1 MGARG
6 RKRKKEVKQ
15 ANLKNASKNKLPLS
29 MEMETFHR
37 PHPYRNPDKTLLSI
51 YSTYSMSS
59 FQSRLPV
66 SQARVVLPQ
75 ETALEDPHPT

>member
-6 RKRKKEVKQ
+6 RKRKEEMKQ
-15 ANLKNASKNKLPLS
+15 ENLKNTSKKKLPLS
-29 MEMETFHR
+29 IEMETFHR
-37 PHPYRNPDKTLLSI
+37 PHPYRNPDKILLSI
-51 YSTYSMSS
+51 YFTYSMSG

-75 ETALEDPHPT
+75 ERALEDPHPT

>member
-1 MGARG
+1 MAVAKRQRWKKSVKIEQ
-6 RKRKKEVKQ
+6 RKVR
-15 ANLKNASKNKLPLS
+15 
-29 MEMETFHR
+29 
-37 PHPYRNPDKTLLSI
+37 
-51 YSTYSMSS
+51 YSMSC